1 MKTDKAS
8 TGDKP
13 TTIMKQSDFSYKALT
28 KCIIKESIE
37 PLFSGLFQITNA
49 APVYKAKYI
58 FDKTNCRTI
67 GNLPLILKVLK
78 YMKNLYLNKY
88 LFMLTNSSVKYYMVA
103 EKLIVHGKPY
113 LDYCIKLN

>member
-28 KCIIKESIE
+28 KCIIE
-37 PLFSGLFQITNA
+37 PLFSGLFQIANA

-67 GNLPLILKVLK
+67 GNLPLMLKVLK

-88 LFMLTNSSVKYYMVA
+88 LFMLTNSSVKYYVVA
-103 EKLIVHGKPY
+103 EKLIVHGKHY
-113 LDYCIKLN
+113 LDYCI